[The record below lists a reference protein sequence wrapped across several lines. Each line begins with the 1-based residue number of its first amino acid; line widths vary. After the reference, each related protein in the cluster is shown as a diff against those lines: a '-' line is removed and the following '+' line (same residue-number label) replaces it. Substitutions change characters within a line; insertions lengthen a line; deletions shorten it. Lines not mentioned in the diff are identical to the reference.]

1 MKSFTANHK
10 IYDITDRDQHELL
23 NIEIKY
29 WNDLDNKDN
38 TTHSHGVLQ
47 YCVIVIFSPLEH
59 SRELYARALYA
70 RLLDII
76 FFNLEF

>member
-1 MKSFTANHK
+1 MIRNPRKFLGKRLKSFTANHK

-38 TTHSHGVLQ
+38 TTHSHGGLQ
-47 YCVIVIFSPLEH
+47 HCVIVIFSLQAFP
-59 SRELYARALYA
+59 
-70 RLLDII
+70 
-76 FFNLEF
+76 